1 MDKCK
6 KILSQIL
13 FYGALLLIV
22 AASLLFFLQKKS
34 GQTLFLFDRTLLWVE
49 TASMQPT
56 IPEKSYILAKST
68 STEAAQVGD
77 VIVFVCRDTGS
88 AVYGSYITHRI
99 TEQTPEGYKT
109 CGDSPLS
116 LPDPWTVQP
125 EDIVAVY
132 EKNLPLMTA
141 LGRLFSTPMGM
152 VLVFALFFAV
162 CGFVFIPTVVKT
174 LQEQDEN
181 TLTEE
186 EFHRLVAREVRRLE
200 EQGLTPEEN
209 RENEEGGAADE

>member
-1 MDKCK
+1 M
-6 KILSQIL
+6 
-13 FYGALLLIV
+13 
-22 AASLLFFLQKKS
+22 
-34 GQTLFLFDRTLLWVE
+34 
-49 TASMQPT
+49 
-56 IPEKSYILAKST
+56 
-68 STEAAQVGD
+68 
-77 VIVFVCRDTGS
+77 
-88 AVYGSYITHRI
+88 
-99 TEQTPEGYKT
+99 
-109 CGDSPLS
+109 
-116 LPDPWTVQP
+116 
-125 EDIVAVY
+125 AVY
-132 EKNLPLMTA
+132 EKNLPLMTV

-174 LQEQDEN
+174 LQEQDED

>member
-68 STEAAQVGD
+68 SAEAVQVGD

-141 LGRLFSTPMGM
+141 LGQ
-152 VLVFALFFAV
+152 ALFHAYGHGAGVCPVFAV
-162 CGFVFIPTVVKT
+162 CGFVFIPTW
-174 LQEQDEN
+174 
-181 TLTEE
+181 
-186 EFHRLVAREVRRLE
+186 
-200 EQGLTPEEN
+200 
-209 RENEEGGAADE
+209 

>member
-1 MDKCK
+1 MSGQKTDARTRGYVRWAC
-6 KILSQIL
+6 
-13 FYGALLLIV
+13 FFLLLSLVMAFFFGLLPVSPLAV
-22 AASLLFFLQKKS
+22 ATGSMEPSVSVGDAVVVCR
-34 GQTLFLFDRTLLWVE
+34 TDPDRL
-49 TASMQPT
+49 
-56 IPEKSYILAKST
+56 
-68 STEAAQVGD
+68 QVGD

-162 CGFVFIPTVVKT
+162 CGFVFIPAVVKT
-174 LQEQDEN
+174 LQEQDED

-209 RENEEGGAADE
+209 RGNEEGGAADE

>member
-1 MDKCK
+1 M
-6 KILSQIL
+6 
-13 FYGALLLIV
+13 
-22 AASLLFFLQKKS
+22 
-34 GQTLFLFDRTLLWVE
+34 
-49 TASMQPT
+49 
-56 IPEKSYILAKST
+56 
-68 STEAAQVGD
+68 
-77 VIVFVCRDTGS
+77 
-88 AVYGSYITHRI
+88 YGSYITHRI

-162 CGFVFIPTVVKT
+162 CGFVFIPAVVKT
-174 LQEQDEN
+174 LRERGDQIPVLL
-181 TLTEE
+181 LTAKQSFEDK
-186 EFHRLVAREVRRLE
+186 RDGR
-200 EQGLTPEEN
+200 GIPSPGGP
-209 RENEEGGAADE
+209 GGAPPGGAGTYPGGKPGKRGGRSGR

>member
-22 AASLLFFLQKKS
+22 AASLFFFLQKKS
-34 GQTLFLFDRTLLWVE
+34 GQTLFLFDRTFLWVE

-68 STEAAQVGD
+68 SAEAVQVGD

-109 CGDSPLS
+109 CGDSPVALS
-116 LPDPWTVQP
+116 
-125 EDIVAVY
+125 
-132 EKNLPLMTA
+132 
-141 LGRLFSTPMGM
+141 
-152 VLVFALFFAV
+152 
-162 CGFVFIPTVVKT
+162 
-174 LQEQDEN
+174 
-181 TLTEE
+181 
-186 EFHRLVAREVRRLE
+186 
-200 EQGLTPEEN
+200 
-209 RENEEGGAADE
+209 